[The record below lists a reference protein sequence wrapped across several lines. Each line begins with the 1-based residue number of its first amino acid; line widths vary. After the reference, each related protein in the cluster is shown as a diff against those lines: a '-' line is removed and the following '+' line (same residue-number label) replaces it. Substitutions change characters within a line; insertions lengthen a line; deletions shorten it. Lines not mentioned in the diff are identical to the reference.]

1 MRGSGYRVTTDVV
14 LTAGHVIE
22 GHRAIH
28 VRFPHDP
35 ERKVPARL
43 LWETGR
49 VAALRVDLDDEVEPT
64 PYGLVE
70 RRSGRTPCEAVGF
83 PLVKFR
89 DSRRDSFHVV
99 GGINLLSNLYT
110 GTLDVTVDDPPPELW
125 QEPESTP
132 WQGMSGAA
140 VFVRD
145 RLVGVVDLSYPLEGP
160 RHLTAVPADWDLTP
174 EQRGQI
180 GYGRPVSVNPPP
192 GRDLGGYAA
201 RVRSMAPAGG
211 LRDRDRELAELRA
224 FCESDEPYLLWQGD
238 PWSGKTA
245 LMSAFVLDPP
255 PGVRVAAY
263 FAAHH
268 LGRQDLFDQVV
279 GEQLAA
285 IADEPCTS
293 NGLYR
298 HLESAAERCR
308 NDGERLVLV
317 VDGLDEDPGVACSL
331 PLNPPADVG
340 VLVSSRPRPD
350 FDPRLT
356 ADHPLR
362 RCRVRTLTRT
372 PYAAHLE
379 IQARNELNLWL
390 RGHHNADLLGLLAAA
405 GGDLTARDLAALT
418 GMPAFEVASLLDS
431 RLFTRISGQAFGGA
445 GVVSSSGGAGGDGT
459 FDSYGYAHETLLRTA
474 EAALGPLDL
483 YRDRIHD
490 WASPYRSQ
498 GWPEDTPRYLLT
510 SYGALLTGDLLVE
523 HALDPARRDRMTR
536 LPGGHA
542 TVLREIAAAQRVAR
556 DRADLPALA
565 RLAVA
570 RDLVGNTAPTVPD
583 DLLTLW
589 VRLGHATRAESLARS
604 QPDPDVR
611 AAALAAVAKTLADSG
626 ELDRGER
633 LARTIARADRRSWAL
648 AGVAHAMAAR
658 GLFGAAE
665 ALAGTVGQPERQAWA
680 LAAIARAVGA
690 TRQPDGDLTRRD
702 PISSADRSG
711 GVNGADPAR
720 AARLMDR
727 AEELVRAVTDPR
739 RQASTLAALV
749 EAAVLC
755 GDSARAERLA
765 DRIPLADYRVRALSA
780 IATTTGDPALARD
793 VLIKAEAMA
802 EVITGDRSTALT
814 KLAEAIARTGDLQ
827 RAHALATSLPS
838 PYQRS
843 QVLTGLATA
852 LARDG
857 DHMQAIGLVSSV
869 PLLAFR
875 ARALSI
881 VAEAIAVNGDVDW
894 AVELTEEAEALLPDI
909 SAPISPASGIRG
921 GAVDGPVGWAA
932 HDRASRDGAA
942 QAEVTAGLT
951 RQPESAE
958 GKATRSRGRR
968 SQAER
973 AMVAVARAYA
983 VCGDSRAEDVAS
995 RIDGL
1000 TRHLQALVT
1009 IGGAALDRG
1018 DTAQAHAL
1026 AEEAETRARTAEP
1039 AASTRTLV
1047 ALAEAVEDPA
1057 RAETLA
1063 GAIPQADVRARVV
1076 TDLVRRIA
1084 AQDPDK
1090 AVSLARSA
1098 LSGEARERA
1107 LAAVAEALAAQGEA
1121 DRAEHL
1127 ALSLGGT
1134 TRLQALAA
1142 IATQLKDRATSQSP
1156 KDRSA
1161 GLKDPSASSARK
1173 QSACTNAP
1181 TSTGAN
1187 TVSSRTDTSAGTGA
1201 PVGTGTHTAQRSSTG
1216 VDGAR
1221 ALKRARAVASR
1232 IPHADRRA
1240 QVWVRLIEAVAA
1252 RESLKR
1258 AKGLLRNV
1266 KSRDQQAQAL
1276 LAMARVAA
1284 DQSRFDLSG
1293 QLADEAEEL
1302 ALLVPAGARQTR
1314 LLMSLVRVHLHLD
1327 RPGRARR
1334 LIDRIPAGQDRAAAL
1349 ADLAVANVRRGET
1362 SRALRLVAGIEA
1374 TDQKARAYV
1383 ALVRA
1388 LAESGELDDA
1398 LLVARRHV
1406 PTADHLARALAVL
1419 VKAAAEGDQEKPAA
1433 PAGSAPGNR
1442 GSSAVRAISVPHS
1455 RGPSAV
1461 LGEAPPDGDRMT
1473 SASPAKPASG
1483 SRGVPAVTAKPAPR
1497 GRAASTAPA
1506 KSGRGRRHVATDAI
1520 ALAEQR
1526 LGRVTNPDEQLPAF
1540 AELAVAI
1547 AGSRGQDAAA
1557 ALADRIAGMA
1567 EAVEQP
1573 DRTAQILVTLAGAVD
1588 QDRARGLMAKVL
1600 AGPAW
1605 TTGLRVLREIDPHA
1619 FGLVVEEM
1627 GGAQAPR
1634 TA

>member
-1 MRGSGYRVTTDVV
+1 MRGAGYRVTTDVV
-14 LTAGHVIE
+14 LTAGHVVE
-22 GHRAIH
+22 GHHAIH
-28 VRFPHDP
+28 VRFPWDP
-35 ERKVPARL
+35 ECKVPARL

-49 VAALRVDLDDEVEPT
+49 IAALRVDVGDEVEAT

-83 PLVKFR
+83 PLFKLR
-89 DSRRDSFHVV
+89 NSRRDSFHLV
-99 GGINLLSNLYT
+99 GGINPLSNLYT

-125 QEPESTP
+125 QEPEPTP
-132 WQGMSGAA
+132 WEGMSGAA

-145 RLVGVVDLSYPLEGP
+145 RLVGIVDLSYPLEGP

-174 EQRGQI
+174 EQRRQI
-180 GYGRPVSVNPPP
+180 GYGRPVTVNPPP
-192 GRDLGGYAA
+192 SRDLGGYAA

-224 FCESDEPYLLWQGD
+224 FCESDEPYLLWRGD

-268 LGRQDLFDQVV
+268 LGRQDPFDQVV

-285 IADEPCTS
+285 IADELCTPG
-293 NGLYR
+293 GLYT
-298 HLESAAERCR
+298 HLEHAAERCR

-317 VDGLDEDPGVACSL
+317 VDGLDEDPGVARSL
-331 PLNPPADVG
+331 PLNPPANVG
-340 VLVSSRPRPD
+340 VLVSSRLRPD
-350 FDPRLT
+350 PYPHLH
-356 ADHPLR
+356 ADHPLG

-372 PYAAHLE
+372 PYAARLE

-390 RGHHNADLLGLLAAA
+390 RDHHNAELLGLLAAA
-405 GGDLTARDLAALT
+405 DGDLTARDLAELT

-431 RLFTRISGQAFGGA
+431 RLFTRISGEAFGGA
-445 GVVSSSGGAGGDGT
+445 GVVGSSGGIGGDGT

-474 EAALGPLDL
+474 AAELAPLDL
-483 YRDRIHD
+483 YRDRIRA
-490 WASPYRSQ
+490 WASSYRSR

-510 SYGALLTGDLLVE
+510 SYGVLLTGDLLVE
-523 HALDPARRDRMTR
+523 HALDPARRERTTR

-542 TVLREIAAAQRVAR
+542 AVLREIAAAQQVAR

-604 QPDPDVR
+604 HDDPDAR
-611 AAALAAVAKTLADSG
+611 AAALAAVAKALADAG
-626 ELDRGER
+626 DLDRGET
-633 LARTIARADRRSWAL
+633 LARTVARADRRSWAL
-648 AGVAHAMAAR
+648 AGVVHAMATR
-658 GLFGAAE
+658 GLIGAAE
-665 ALAGTVGQPERQAWA
+665 GLAGTVEQPERQAWA
-680 LAAIARAVGA
+680 LAAIARV
-690 TRQPDGDLTRRD
+690 D
-702 PISSADRSG
+702 
-711 GVNGADPAR
+711 GADPAR
-720 AARLMDR
+720 AARLLNR
-727 AEELVRAVTDPR
+727 AEELVQAVTDPR
-739 RQASTLAALV
+739 RQAWTLAALV
-749 EAAVLC
+749 QAAVLR

-765 DRIPLADYRVRALSA
+765 DRIPLADHRVRALSTIA
-780 IATTTGDPALARD
+780 ATTDDPTLARG
-793 VLIKAEAMA
+793 LLAKAEAMA
-802 EVITGDRSTALT
+802 EVITGDRGPALT
-814 KLAEAIARTGDLQ
+814 VLAAAIARTGDLP
-827 RAHALATSLPS
+827 RARALATSLPS
-838 PYQRS
+838 PYERS
-843 QVLTGLATA
+843 QALTA
-852 LARDG
+852 LAAAIARGG
-857 DHMQAIGLVSSV
+857 DPVTAIDLVSSV

-881 VAEAIAVNGDVDW
+881 IAETVAVNGDVPW
-894 AVELTEEAEALLPDI
+894 AVELTEEAEALLADI
-909 SAPISPASGIRG
+909 CAPIGPASGTQG
-921 GAVDGPVGWAA
+921 GPVDSARGRAA
-932 HDRASRDGAA
+932 QDEASRDEAA
-942 QAEVTAGLT
+942 QAKA
-951 RQPESAE
+951 AE
-958 GKATRSRGRR
+958 GRATRSGGRR
-968 SQAER
+968 GQAER

-983 VCGDSRAEDVAS
+983 VCGDPRAEDAARAV
-995 RIDGL
+995 DG
-1000 TRHLQALVT
+1000 RFRYVQALVT
-1009 IGGAALDRG
+1009 IAEAALDRG
-1018 DTAQAHAL
+1018 DTARARAL
-1026 AEEAETRARTAEP
+1026 AEEAEARARTAEP
-1039 AASTRTLV
+1039 AATTRTLV

-1057 RAETLA
+1057 RAEALA

-1107 LAAVAEALAAQGEA
+1107 LTAVAEALAAQGDA

-1127 ALSLGGT
+1127 ALSLSET
-1134 TRLQALAA
+1134 TQLQALTA
-1142 IATQLKDRATSQSP
+1142 IATRLKDRA
-1156 KDRSA
+1156 A
-1161 GLKDPSASSARK
+1161 GPKDPSAFSARPEGTD
-1173 QSACTNAP
+1173 AD
-1181 TSTGAN
+1181 
-1187 TVSSRTDTSAGTGA
+1187 TDTIR
-1201 PVGTGTHTAQRSSTG
+1201 RSSTRL
-1216 VDGAR
+1216 DGAR
-1221 ALKRARAVASR
+1221 ALKRAMAVADR

-1258 AKGLLRNV
+1258 AKGLLHNV
-1266 KSRDQQAQAL
+1266 KSKDQQAQAL
-1276 LAMARVAA
+1276 LALARVAA
-1284 DQSRFDLSG
+1284 DQGRFDLAG
-1293 QLADEAEEL
+1293 QLADNAEEL
-1302 ALLVPAGARQTR
+1302 VAHLPAGARQTR

-1334 LIDRIPAGQDRAAAL
+1334 LIDRIPAGQDRAAAV
-1349 ADLAVANVRRGET
+1349 ADLAAANARRGET
-1362 SRALRLVAGIEA
+1362 SWALRLVAGTEA

-1388 LAESGELDDA
+1388 LAESGELDEA
-1398 LLVARRHV
+1398 LSVARRHV
-1406 PTADHLARALAVL
+1406 PTADHLARALAIL
-1419 VKAAAEGDQEKPAA
+1419 VKAASEGDQEKPAA
-1433 PAGSAPGNR
+1433 PAEPAPGTR
-1442 GSSAVRAISVPHS
+1442 GSSAVR
-1455 RGPSAV
+1455 
-1461 LGEAPPDGDRMT
+1461 GEAP
-1473 SASPAKPASG
+1473 AKLASG
-1483 SRGVPAVTAKPAPR
+1483 SRGAPTASAGCASVPATSGPGSRVVTAAPAKPGPGDRGVPAATAKSAPR
-1497 GRAASTAPA
+1497 GYAASTAPA
-1506 KSGRGRRHVATDAI
+1506 TSGRGRHQVSTDAI

-1557 ALADRIAGMA
+1557 ALADRIAGMV

-1573 DRTAQILVTLAGAVD
+1573 DRTAQILVTLAGAMD
-1588 QDRARGLMAKVL
+1588 QDRARGLMARVL

-1605 TTGLRVLREIDPHA
+1605 TTGLRMLRKTDPHA

-1627 GGAQAPR
+1627 GGAQTRR

>member
-14 LTAGHVIE
+14 LTAGHVIKE
-22 GHRAIH
+22 HRAIH

-35 ERKVPARL
+35 ERRKVPAQL

-70 RRSGRTPCEAVGF
+70 RRGDRTPCQAVGF
-83 PLVKFR
+83 PLFMFEG
-89 DSRRDSFHVV
+89 SRRDSFHVF
-99 GGINLLSNLYT
+99 GGINLLSDLYT
-110 GTLDVTVDDPPPELW
+110 GNLDVTVDDPPPELW
-125 QEPESTP
+125 EEPEGTP
-132 WQGMSGAA
+132 WEGMSGAA
-140 VFVRD
+140 VFVRQ
-145 RLVGVVDLSYPLEGP
+145 RLVGVVDLSYPFRGP
-160 RHLTAVPADWDLTP
+160 RHLTAVTADWDLTP
-174 EQRGQI
+174 EQREQI

-201 RVRSMAPAGG
+201 RVRGMAPAGG

-268 LGRQDLFDQVV
+268 RGRQDHFDQVV

-285 IADEPCTS
+285 IADEPCIP
-293 NGLYR
+293 NGFYS
-298 HLESAAERCR
+298 HLETAAERCR

-331 PLNPPADVG
+331 PLNPPANVG

-350 FDPRLT
+350 FDRRLT

-362 RCRVRTLTRT
+362 RCLVRTLTRT
-372 PYAAHLE
+372 PYAARLE
-379 IQARNELNLWL
+379 IQARNELELLL

-405 GGDLTARDLAALT
+405 GGDLTARDLVALT
-418 GMPAFEVASLLDS
+418 GMPAPDVASLLDS
-431 RLFTRISGQAFGGA
+431 RLFTRISGGA
-445 GVVSSSGGAGGDGT
+445 GIDGRGGGTGGDGT
-459 FDSYGYAHETLLRTA
+459 FDSYGYAHETLLRAA
-474 EAALGPLDL
+474 EAALDPLDR

-490 WASPYRSQ
+490 WASSYRSQ
-498 GWPEDTPRYLLT
+498 GWPADTPRYLLT
-510 SYGALLTGDLLVE
+510 SYGALLTGDLLIK
-523 HALDPARRDRMTR
+523 HALDPARRDRVTR
-536 LPGGHA
+536 LPGGYA
-542 TVLREIAAAQRVAR
+542 TVLREVAAAQQAAR

-589 VRLGHATRAESLARS
+589 VRLGRATRAESLARS
-604 QPDPDVR
+604 HSDQDAR
-611 AAALAAVAKTLADSG
+611 AAALAAVAKALADSG

-633 LARTIARADRRSWAL
+633 LARTIAQADPRSWAL
-648 AGVAHAMAAR
+648 AGVVHAMAAR
-658 GLFGAAE
+658 GSFGAAE

-702 PISSADRSG
+702 PTSSADRSG
-711 GVNGADPAR
+711 GGNGADPAR

-739 RQASTLAALV
+739 RQASILAALA

-765 DRIPLADYRVRALSA
+765 DRIPLAEYRVRALSA
-780 IATTTGDPALARD
+780 IVTTTGDPAQARD
-793 VLIKAEAMA
+793 ALIKAEAMA
-802 EVITGDRSTALT
+802 ELITRDRSGALT
-814 KLAEAIARTGDLQ
+814 KLAEAIAHTGDLQ
-827 RAHALATSLPS
+827 RSHALATSLPS

-843 QVLTGLATA
+843 QVLTSLAAA

-857 DHMQAIGLVSSV
+857 DNMKAIDLVSSV

-881 VAEAIAVNGDVDW
+881 IAEAIAVKGDVGW

-909 SAPISPASGIRG
+909 SPPMSPASGIRG
-921 GAVDGPVGWAA
+921 GAVDDPVGWAA
-932 HDRASRDGAA
+932 EDKASRDEAA
-942 QAEVTAGLT
+942 QAKATAGMT
-951 RQPESAE
+951 RQLKSAE
-958 GKATRSRGRR
+958 GEAAQSTGRR
-968 SQAER
+968 GQAER

-983 VCGDSRAEDVAS
+983 VCGDSRAEGVAS
-995 RIDGL
+995 GIDGR
-1000 TRHLQALVT
+1000 TRHVQALVT

-1018 DTAQAHAL
+1018 DTERALVL
-1026 AEEAETRARTAEP
+1026 AEKAETRARSAEP

-1047 ALAEAVEDPA
+1047 ALTEAVEDPA

-1098 LSGEARERA
+1098 LSDEARDRA
-1107 LAAVAEALAAQGEA
+1107 LTAVAEALAARGEA

-1127 ALSLGGT
+1127 ALSLGRAT
-1134 TRLQALAA
+1134 QLQALAA
-1142 IATQLKDRATSQSP
+1142 VATKLKDRATSQPP
-1156 KDRSA
+1156 KHRSA

-1187 TVSSRTDTSAGTGA
+1187 TVSSRTATSAGTGA
-1201 PVGTGTHTAQRSSTG
+1201 PVGTDTHTTQRSSTG

-1240 QVWVRLIEAVAA
+1240 QVWVTLIEAVAA
-1252 RESLKR
+1252 RESLEQAR
-1258 AKGLLRNV
+1258 GLLRNV
-1266 KSRDQQAQAL
+1266 RSKDQQAQAL

-1284 DQSRFDLSG
+1284 GQGRFDLSG

-1302 ALLVPAGARQTR
+1302 VLRVPAGARQTR
-1314 LLMSLVRVHLHLD
+1314 LLMSLARVHLHLD

-1349 ADLAVANVRRGET
+1349 ADLAVAHVRRGET
-1362 SRALRLVAGIEA
+1362 SRALRLVAGMEA

-1388 LAESGELDDA
+1388 LAESGELDEA

-1406 PTADHLARALAVL
+1406 PTADHLARALAIL
-1419 VKAAAEGDQEKPAA
+1419 VKAAAEGDQVEPAA
-1433 PAGSAPGNR
+1433 PAESAPGDR
-1442 GSSAVRAISVPHS
+1442 GASAVRARSVPGS
-1455 RGPSAV
+1455 RDPSAV
-1461 LGEAPPDGDRMT
+1461 LGEAPADSDRMT

-1483 SRGVPAVTAKPAPR
+1483 GRGIPAVTAKPAPR
-1497 GRAASTAPA
+1497 RRAASTVPA
-1506 KSGRGRRHVATDAI
+1506 ESGRGRQQVATDAI

-1540 AELAVAI
+1540 ADLAVAI
-1547 AGSRGQDAAA
+1547 AHSRGQDAAA
-1557 ALADRIAGMA
+1557 ALADRIAGMV

-1573 DRTAQILVTLAGAVD
+1573 DRTAQILATLTGAVD
-1588 QDRARGLMAKVL
+1588 QDRARGLMAEVL

-1605 TTGLRVLREIDPHA
+1605 TTGLSVLREIDPQA

-1627 GGAQAPR
+1627 GGVQARR

>member
-14 LTAGHVIE
+14 LTAGHVVE
-22 GHRAIH
+22 GHRAVH

-43 LWETGR
+43 LWESGR
-49 VAALRVDLDDEVEPT
+49 IAALRVGLDDEVEPT

-83 PLVKFR
+83 PLFKLR
-89 DSRRDSFHVV
+89 NSRRDSFHLV

-125 QEPESTP
+125 QEPEPTP

-160 RHLTAVPADWDLTP
+160 RHLTAVPADWDLPP
-174 EQRGQI
+174 EQREQI
-180 GYGRPVSVNPPP
+180 GYGRPVSVNPPA

-268 LGRQDLFDQVV
+268 LGRQDPFDQVM

-285 IADEPCTS
+285 IADEPCTP

-298 HLESAAERCR
+298 HLENAAERCR
-308 NDGERLVLV
+308 HDGERLVLV
-317 VDGLDEDPGVACSL
+317 VDGLDEDPGVARSL

-362 RCRVRTLTRT
+362 RCLVRTLTRT
-372 PYAAHLE
+372 PYAARLE

-390 RGHHNADLLGLLAAA
+390 RNHHNADLLGFLAAA
-405 GGDLTARDLAALT
+405 GGDLTARDLAKLT
-418 GMPAFEVASLLDS
+418 GMPVYEVASLLDS
-431 RLFTRISGQAFGGA
+431 RLFTRISRETFGGA
-445 GVVSSSGGAGGDGT
+445 GAVSGSGGTGGDAT
-459 FDSYGYAHETLLRTA
+459 FDGYGYAHETLLRTA
-474 EAALGPLDL
+474 EAALGPLDP

-490 WASPYRSQ
+490 WATSYRSQ
-498 GWPEDTPRYLLT
+498 GWPEDTPHYLLT

-542 TVLREIAAAQRVAR
+542 TVLREIAAARRVAR

-604 QPDPDVR
+604 HPDPDAR
-611 AAALAAVAKTLADSG
+611 AAALAAVAKALADSG
-626 ELDRGER
+626 ELDQGER

-648 AGVAHAMAAR
+648 AGVVHAMAAR
-658 GLFGAAE
+658 GLSGAAE
-665 ALAGTVGQPERQAWA
+665 ALAGTVGQPEQQVWA

-702 PISSADRSG
+702 PISSADCSG

-739 RQASTLAALV
+739 RQASTLTALV

-765 DRIPLADYRVRALSA
+765 DRIPLADHRVRALSA
-780 IATTTGDPALARD
+780 IATSTGDPALARD

-802 EVITGDRSTALT
+802 EVITGDRSPALT

-843 QVLTGLATA
+843 QVLTSLAAA

-857 DHMQAIGLVSSV
+857 DPVQAIGLVSSV

-881 VAEAIAVNGDVDW
+881 IAEAVAVNGDVDW

-909 SAPISPASGIRG
+909 SAPTSPASGTRG
-921 GAVDGPVGWAA
+921 GAVDGPVGRAPQ
-932 HDRASRDGAA
+932 DKASRDEAA
-942 QAEVTAGLT
+942 QATVTAGMT
-951 RQPESAE
+951 RQPDAAE
-958 GKATRSRGRR
+958 GKATRSRGRG
-968 SQAER
+968 QAER
-973 AMVAVARAYA
+973 AMVAVAGAYA
-983 VCGDSRAEDVAS
+983 VCGDSRAEGVAR
-995 RIDGL
+995 RIDGR
-1000 TRHLQALVT
+1000 TRRVQALVT

-1018 DTAQAHAL
+1018 DTPQARAL
-1026 AEEAETRARTAEP
+1026 AEEAETQARTAEP

-1098 LSGEARERA
+1098 LSDEARERA
-1107 LAAVAEALAAQGEA
+1107 LTAVAEALAAQGEA

-1127 ALSLGGT
+1127 ALSLGRT

-1142 IATQLKDRATSQSP
+1142 IATRLKDRATSPSP
-1156 KDRSA
+1156 KNRSE
-1161 GLKDPSASSARK
+1161 GLRDPSASSARK
-1173 QSACTNAP
+1173 QSACADAP
-1181 TSTGAN
+1181 TSTGA
-1187 TVSSRTDTSAGTGA
+1187 
-1201 PVGTGTHTAQRSSTG
+1201 HTTRRSSTG

-1221 ALKRARAVASR
+1221 ALKRAKAVANR

-1258 AKGLLRNV
+1258 ARGLLHNV
-1266 KSRDQQAQAL
+1266 PSKDQQAQAL

-1284 DQSRFDLSG
+1284 DQGRFDLSG

-1302 ALLVPAGARQTR
+1302 ALRVPAGARQTR
-1314 LLMSLVRVHLHLD
+1314 LLTALVRVHLHLD

-1334 LIDRIPAGQDRAAAL
+1334 LIDRIPTGQDRAAAL
-1349 ADLAVANVRRGET
+1349 ADLAVAHVRRGET
-1362 SRALRLVAGIEA
+1362 SWALRMVAGIEA

-1388 LAESGELDDA
+1388 LAERGELDEA

-1406 PTADHLARALAVL
+1406 PTADHLARALTIL
-1419 VKAAAEGDQEKPAA
+1419 VKAASDGDQEKPATQAESA
-1433 PAGSAPGNR
+1433 PAA
-1442 GSSAVRAISVPHS
+1442 
-1455 RGPSAV
+1455 
-1461 LGEAPPDGDRMT
+1461 
-1473 SASPAKPASG
+1473 
-1483 SRGVPAVTAKPAPR
+1483 
-1497 GRAASTAPA
+1497 
-1506 KSGRGRRHVATDAI
+1506 SGRGRHHIATDAI

-1526 LGRVTNPDEQLPAF
+1526 LGRVTNPDEQLPDF

-1547 AGSRGQDAAA
+1547 AGTRGQDAAA
-1557 ALADRIAGMA
+1557 ALADRIAGLV

-1588 QDRARGLMAKVL
+1588 QERARGLMATVL

-1619 FGLVVEEM
+1619 FDLVVEEM
-1627 GGAQAPR
+1627 GGARARR

>member
-14 LTAGHVIE
+14 LTAGHVVE

-43 LWETGR
+43 LWGSGR
-49 VAALRVDLDDEVEPT
+49 IAALRVGLDDEVEPT

-83 PLVKFR
+83 PLFKIR
-89 DSRRDSFHVV
+89 NSRRDSFHLV

-125 QEPESTP
+125 QEPEPTP

-160 RHLTAVPADWDLTP
+160 RHLTAVPAEWDLTP
-174 EQRGQI
+174 EQREQI

-201 RVRSMAPAGG
+201 RVRGMAPAGG

-268 LGRQDLFDQVV
+268 LGRQDPFDQVV

-285 IADEPCTS
+285 IADEPCTP

-298 HLESAAERCR
+298 HLENAAERCR

-317 VDGLDEDPGVACSL
+317 VDGLDEDPGVARSL
-331 PLNPPADVG
+331 PLNLPANVG

-362 RCRVRTLTRT
+362 RCLVRTLTRT
-372 PYAAHLE
+372 PYAARLE

-390 RGHHNADLLGLLAAA
+390 RDHHNADLLGFLAAA
-405 GGDLTARDLAALT
+405 GGDLTARDLAKLT
-418 GMPAFEVASLLDS
+418 GMPVYEVASLLDS
-431 RLFTRISGQAFGGA
+431 RLLTRISREAFGGA
-445 GVVSSSGGAGGDGT
+445 GVVSRSGGTGGDGT

-490 WASPYRSQ
+490 WASSYRSQ

-604 QPDPDVR
+604 HPDPDAR
-611 AAALAAVAKTLADSG
+611 AAALAAVAKALADSG
-626 ELDRGER
+626 ELDQGER

-648 AGVAHAMAAR
+648 AGVVHAMAAR
-658 GLFGAAE
+658 GLSGAAE
-665 ALAGTVGQPERQAWA
+665 ALAGTVGQPERQVWA

-690 TRQPDGDLTRRD
+690 TRQPDGDLPRRD

-727 AEELVRAVTDPR
+727 AEELVRAVTDPQ
-739 RQASTLAALV
+739 RQASALTALV

-765 DRIPLADYRVRALSA
+765 DRIPLADHRVRALSA

-802 EVITGDRSTALT
+802 EVITGDRSPALT

-843 QVLTGLATA
+843 QVLTSLAAA

-857 DHMQAIGLVSSV
+857 DPMKAIGLVSSV

-875 ARALSI
+875 ARALSVI
-881 VAEAIAVNGDVDW
+881 AEAVAVNGDVDW

-909 SAPISPASGIRG
+909 SAPISPASGTRG
-921 GAVDGPVGWAA
+921 GAVDGPVGRAA
-932 HDRASRDGAA
+932 QDKASRDEAA
-942 QAEVTAGLT
+942 QATVTAGMT
-951 RQPESAE
+951 RQPKAAE
-958 GKATRSRGRR
+958 GRATRSRGRG
-968 SQAER
+968 QAER

-983 VCGDSRAEDVAS
+983 VCGDSRAEGVA
-995 RIDGL
+995 RGIDGR
-1000 TRHLQALVT
+1000 TRRVQALVT

-1018 DTAQAHAL
+1018 DTAQARAL

-1057 RAETLA
+1057 LAETLA

-1084 AQDPDK
+1084 AHDPDK
-1090 AVSLARSA
+1090 AVSLARST

-1107 LAAVAEALAAQGEA
+1107 LTAVAEALAAQGEA

-1127 ALSLGGT
+1127 ALSLGRT
-1134 TRLQALAA
+1134 AQLQALAA
-1142 IATQLKDRATSQSP
+1142 IATQLKDRATPQS
-1156 KDRSA
+1156 KNRSA
-1161 GLKDPSASSARK
+1161 GLRDPSASSARK
-1173 QSACTNAP
+1173 QSARTDAP
-1181 TSTGAN
+1181 TSTGTHTA
-1187 TVSSRTDTSAGTGA
+1187 SSRTDTSTGTGA
-1201 PVGTGTHTAQRSSTG
+1201 PVGTDTRTTRRLSTG

-1221 ALKRARAVASR
+1221 ALKRAKAVASR

-1258 AKGLLRNV
+1258 ARGLLHNV
-1266 KSRDQQAQAL
+1266 TSKDQQAQAL

-1284 DQSRFDLSG
+1284 DQGRFDLSG

-1302 ALLVPAGARQTR
+1302 ALRVPAGARQTR
-1314 LLMSLVRVHLHLD
+1314 LLMALVRVHLHLD

-1334 LIDRIPAGQDRAAAL
+1334 LIDRIPTGQDRAAAL

-1362 SRALRLVAGIEA
+1362 SWALRLVAGIEA

-1388 LAESGELDDA
+1388 LAERGELDEA
-1398 LLVARRHV
+1398 LSVARRHV
-1406 PTADHLARALAVL
+1406 PTADHLARALTIL
-1419 VKAAAEGDQEKPAA
+1419 VKAASDGDQEKPATQAESA
-1433 PAGSAPGNR
+1433 PAA
-1442 GSSAVRAISVPHS
+1442 
-1455 RGPSAV
+1455 
-1461 LGEAPPDGDRMT
+1461 
-1473 SASPAKPASG
+1473 
-1483 SRGVPAVTAKPAPR
+1483 
-1497 GRAASTAPA
+1497 
-1506 KSGRGRRHVATDAI
+1506 SGRGRHHIATDAI

-1526 LGRVTNPDEQLPAF
+1526 LGRVTNPDEQLPDF

-1547 AGSRGQDAAA
+1547 AGTRGQDAAA
-1557 ALADRIAGMA
+1557 ALADRIAGLA

-1573 DRTAQILVTLAGAVD
+1573 DRTAQILVTLTGAVD
-1588 QDRARGLMAKVL
+1588 QERARGLMAKVL

-1619 FGLVVEEM
+1619 FDLVVEEM
-1627 GGAQAPR
+1627 GGAQAR
-1634 TA
+1634 RRA